1 VSQARRVLFYSDASE
16 FGGHEAMTLRGIK
29 SLVSRQGLDVCA
41 MCYTGNI
48 RFMEKLEELKSKA
61 KNLTLQPLEF
71 RSRSLQNL
79 RSLLIPGS
87 VRPIQSLMSQATP
100 NVVVVSQG
108 RIEIG
113 SAGLLAAKRAG
124 LRTISYI
131 PLAHSV
137 SVAGRKVAAV
147 QLREAVNRH
156 FYSLPDKFVTISEGV
171 RQMLLARGVRS
182 EITVVPNCIERIEI
196 RESAREEFR
205 KQHAL
210 KREDYVVGIVGRI
223 IFHQKAQDF
232 VLESIT
238 HYREALRDFKFL
250 FIGDGRDEEKLRR
263 TIVEKHLE
271 EIALVLP
278 WSATPG
284 QAYAGIDMLL
294 IPSNFEGVPLV
305 MLEAMSCRLRIVA
318 SNVDGMA
325 EYLPKDWLFRQ
336 GNSGELVK
344 ALFRVREQEVSGLLE
359 ANMKRVLDECDVNK
373 FGVRFAD
380 AVLG

>member
-1 VSQARRVLFYSDASE
+1 VSHARRVLFYSDASE

-41 MCYTGNI
+41 MCYTGNT

-87 VRPIQSLMSQATP
+87 VRPIQSLMCQANP

-137 SVAGRKVAAV
+137 SVAGRKVAV

-238 HYREALRDFKFL
+238 RYREALRDLKFM
-250 FIGDGRDEEKLRR
+250 FIGDRRDEER
-263 TIVEKHLE
+263 
-271 EIALVLP
+271 
-278 WSATPG
+278 SAG
-284 QAYAGIDMLL
+284 H
-294 IPSNFEGVPLV
+294 
-305 MLEAMSCRLRIVA
+305 
-318 SNVDGMA
+318 
-325 EYLPKDWLFRQ
+325 
-336 GNSGELVK
+336 
-344 ALFRVREQEVSGLLE
+344 
-359 ANMKRVLDECDVNK
+359 
-373 FGVRFAD
+373 
-380 AVLG
+380 

>member
-1 VSQARRVLFYSDASE
+1 MRRLLIYSDAAE

-29 SLVSRQGLDVCA
+29 SVVERQDLNICA
-41 MCYTGNI
+41 MCYSGNTG
-48 RFMEKLEELKSKA
+48 FVEKLEELRSSA

-71 RSRSLQNL
+71 RSKSLQNL

-87 VRPIQSLMSQATP
+87 VRQMQSLMSKVNP
-100 NVVVVSQG
+100 DVVVVSQG

-124 LRTISYI
+124 FRTISYI
-131 PLAHSV
+131 PMAHP
-137 SVAGRKVAAV
+137 VAIAGKQVAV

-182 EITVVPNCIERIEI
+182 EIAVVPNCIEPIEI
-196 RESAREEFR
+196 CGCAREEFR
-205 KQHAL
+205 KQHSL
-210 KREDYVVGIVGRI
+210 KKEDYVVGIVGRI
-223 IFHQKAQDF
+223 IFGQKAQDF
-232 VLESIT
+232 AVESIA
-238 HYREALRDFKFL
+238 RFQEKLRDFKFL
-250 FIGDGRDEEKLRR
+250 FIGDGRDEGRLRQM
-263 TIVEKHLE
+263 IAEKHLE
-271 EIALVLP
+271 KIAFVLP
-278 WSATPG
+278 WNKTPN
-284 QAYAGIDMLL
+284 QVYAGIDMLL

-305 MLEAMSCRLRIVA
+305 MLEAMSCGLRIVA

-325 EYLPKDWLFRQ
+325 ESLPREWLFRQ
-336 GNSGELVK
+336 GDSEDLLK
-344 ALFRVREQEVSGLLE
+344 ALFRVREQEVAGLLE
-359 ANMKRVLDECDVNK
+359 ANRKRVLDECDVNK